1 MSDFSSMFFG
11 PLSKDAC
18 IYFYFFTL
26 LFFFVLILI
35 IFSGILFLIKKPKEL
50 NLRVALQGTAL
61 FCNVFLLYFVN
72 RLLHTMCVKS
82 LV

>member
-1 MSDFSSMFFG
+1 MTDFSSLFFG
-11 PLSKDAC
+11 PLTKDAC
-18 IYFYFFTL
+18 VYFYFLTL
-26 LFFFVLILI
+26 LFFFILI
-35 IFSGILFLIKKPKEL
+35 ITIFSGILIVIKKRKEINFKL
-50 NLRVALQGTAL
+50 ALQGVAL

>member
-11 PLSKDAC
+11 PLTKDAC
-18 IYFYFFTL
+18 VYFYFLTL
-26 LFFFVLILI
+26 LFFFILVLT
-35 IFSGILFLIKKPKEL
+35 IFSGIFIVINKRKEINFKL
-50 NLRVALQGTAL
+50 ALQGVAL

-72 RLLHTMCVKS
+72 RLLHTMCIKS